1 MENCLQLRLG
11 TQVYLFLHFYTFS
24 YLHFPSKCG
33 QEIKARILSS
43 EELFMICP
51 DLNINTSTEN
61 KNGGW
66 HKMAFSLS
74 VTDHKLLHKIG
85 LEIGKGESVSV
96 FIGEFAIYKKGK

>member
-1 MENCLQLRLG
+1 MLATETWNTGNILKVG
-11 TQVYLFLHFYTFS
+11 NFLFS
-24 YLHFPSKCG
+24 DLHFPSKCG
-33 QEIKARILSS
+33 QEIKARKLSS
-43 EELFMICP
+43 EELFMICS

-61 KNGGW
+61 ENGW
-66 HKMAFSLS
+66 QKMAFSLS

>member
-1 MENCLQLRLG
+1 MLAVETWNSG
-11 TQVYLFLHFYTFS
+11 KFYFYTFS
-24 YLHFPSKCG
+24 DLHFPSKCG